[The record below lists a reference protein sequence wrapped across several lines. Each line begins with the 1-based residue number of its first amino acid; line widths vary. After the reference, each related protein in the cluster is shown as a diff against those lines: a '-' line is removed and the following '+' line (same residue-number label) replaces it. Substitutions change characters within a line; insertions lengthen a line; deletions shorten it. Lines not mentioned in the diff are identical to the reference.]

1 VRVNGVVLDEPYLK
15 PGRVGSEIAFDV
27 TVPEGYVWV
36 MGDNRS
42 NSADSRLHQ
51 GDAHGGFVPAD
62 DVVGIARCVVWPLGS
77 LSGLSGGKEAFS
89 DVPEPTSTPTAAP
102 TPAITGG

>member
-1 VRVNGVVLDEPYLK
+1 
-15 PGRVGSEIAFDV
+15 
-27 TVPEGYVWV
+27 
-36 MGDNRS
+36 M
-42 NSADSRLHQ
+42 
-51 GDAHGGFVPAD
+51 PAD

-89 DVPEPTSTPTAAP
+89 DVPEPTSTPTVAP